1 MGYVTDHFKNQDE
14 KYFRKFMITAL
25 LKLKQQL
32 IIVMFILIYTVFK
45 IGKLQLWKIKNSTHF
60 LYKLHNTPMH

>member
-1 MGYVTDHFKNQDE
+1 MKNILDNSIIE
-14 KYFRKFMITAL
+14 AKTAVNNCHVHINL
-25 LKLKQQL
+25 HIFQN
-32 IIVMFILIYTVFK
+32 